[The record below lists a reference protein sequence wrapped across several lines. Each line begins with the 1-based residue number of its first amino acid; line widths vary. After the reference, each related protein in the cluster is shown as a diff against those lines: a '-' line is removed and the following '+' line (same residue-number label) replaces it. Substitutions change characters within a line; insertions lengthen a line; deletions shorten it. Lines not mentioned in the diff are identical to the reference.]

1 MTDPVYKKRLDTLV
15 KTGDN
20 RFCADCGKR
29 GAA

>member
-1 MTDPVYKKRLDTLV
+1 MTEQALKKRLDVLV